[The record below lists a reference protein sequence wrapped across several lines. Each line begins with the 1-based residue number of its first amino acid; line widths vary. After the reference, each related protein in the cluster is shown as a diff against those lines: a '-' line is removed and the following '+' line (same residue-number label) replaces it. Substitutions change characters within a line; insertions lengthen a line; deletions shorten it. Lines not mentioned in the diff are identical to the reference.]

1 MVKHQL
7 LLFYSWI
14 LACART
20 GNREKE
26 DKYLTVNG
34 DQNESRLVENSERT
48 VEAINQKN
56 QSNIQTVQSKHSLQN
71 EDQSNT
77 VAQRENENNRT
88 NVSNKSDQNERT
100 MKTNSTGTTDGYQ
113 EFSTMGDTEA
123 LMCEIT
129 AGGNPK
135 GNSTAISD
143 NYDKGRDAVSLTTAT
158 MDNNEFSEMGDT
170 AAMMQELSNVEHGE
184 NDTLKSAKDTSNNK
198 TVTNIDKAN
207 ANVQQVEAMD
217 TGSPTVSFKQRQ
229 SLGRKQVLE
238 KQSASQ
244 KENVSSSGRSTPVQN
259 RVRVLY
265 FL

>member
-1 MVKHQL
+1 M
-7 LLFYSWI
+7 
-14 LACART
+14 
-20 GNREKE
+20 
-26 DKYLTVNG
+26 NG
-34 DQNESRLVENSERT
+34 DQNESRLVEHSDMT
-48 VEAINQKN
+48 VETKNQKD

-88 NVSNKSDQNERT
+88 NVSNKSDQNDRT
-100 MKTNSTGTTDGYQ
+100 MKTNSTATTDGYQ

-129 AGGNPK
+129 TGGNPK

-143 NYDKGRDAVSLTTAT
+143 THDKGRDAVSLTTT
-158 MDNNEFSEMGDT
+158 TTDNNEFSEMGDT

-184 NDTLKSAKDTSNNK
+184 NDTNINQSAKDTSNSK
-198 TVTNIDKAN
+198 TVTNIDKVS

-217 TGSPTVSFKQRQ
+217 TGSPTVTFKQRQ

-259 RVRVLY
+259 RVRVIY